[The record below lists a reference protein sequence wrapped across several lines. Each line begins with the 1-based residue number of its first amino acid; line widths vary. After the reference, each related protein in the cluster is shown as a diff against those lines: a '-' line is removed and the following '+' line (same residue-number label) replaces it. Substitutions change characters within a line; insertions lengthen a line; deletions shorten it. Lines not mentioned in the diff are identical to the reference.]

1 MEDKRRSNPRAAQVR
16 IESRQAGSYT
26 GQRKHDLR
34 IGAQPAYV
42 DADRMADNETIIE
55 PPRPAVL
62 REVNE
67 ARRAQRDTRR
77 AMKSNA
83 TVAFVGIL
91 TFGMEA
97 QTMFEALPRD
107 KQREAFED
115 AARAVADRLNTTLV
129 GLVIHRDETAPH
141 AHFTLPSYDM
151 DGNPLTKT
159 VKRAT
164 LSDLQDVIAVAFQKY
179 APDIERGRSVVDRA
193 AAGATSAEMVHKSV
207 RELHAALP
215 AELEAKRAEVAR
227 MNDRVQE
234 MRGRVLKLEEKET
247 LTAAEVKRLAT
258 YRKRLEDRL
267 AEQEA
272 ARVEAERLTGIA
284 VQEAA
289 DAVKERDAARVE
301 RDAAQ
306 AVEQASRDRAAR
318 ITAALQVLTEEITG
332 GTIGRGEQ
340 GQVIA
345 QNPKGLKDGF
355 PDIKPA
361 VIASADAMTAK
372 HKAEAEAV
380 ADREQAAEAL
390 KEAQAARAEML
401 TLRDVMRKTLTVLRM
416 TLKAV
421 GRHMKPEDRKEAETV
436 VASVSALVS
445 PQKPGDESGSGSLG
459 M

>member
-1 MEDKRRSNPRAAQVR
+1 
-16 IESRQAGSYT
+16 
-26 GQRKHDLR
+26 
-34 IGAQPAYV
+34 
-42 DADRMADNETIIE
+42 
-55 PPRPAVL
+55 
-62 REVNE
+62 
-67 ARRAQRDTRR
+67 
-77 AMKSNA
+77 
-83 TVAFVGIL
+83 
-91 TFGMEA
+91 
-97 QTMFEALPRD
+97 MFEALPRD

-267 AEQEA
+267 VEQEA
-272 ARVEAERLTGIA
+272 AQAEAERLA
-284 VQEAA
+284 QV
-289 DAVKERDAARVE
+289 ARAE
-301 RDAAQ
+301 AAQ
-306 AVEQASRDRAAR
+306 AVQERDQARSERDSAEAARVDAERLTKIAQAEAVQAIQDRDQARADESAAKVKAAR
-318 ITAALQVLTEEITG
+318 IAAALHVLTEEIKG
-332 GTIGRGEQ
+332 ETIGRGER
-340 GQVIA
+340 GEVVA
-345 QNPKGLKDGF
+345 KNPQGLKDGF
-355 PDIKPA
+355 PDLKPA
-361 VIASADAMTAK
+361 VIASADAMSAK
-372 HKAEAEAV
+372 KRIQAEAV
-380 ADREQAAEAL
+380 ADRESAAVALKDAEEARREAFNLRAVMKKTVALLKLTLSRVSRHLTATERADAAEVV
-390 KEAQAARAEML
+390 Q
-401 TLRDVMRKTLTVLRM
+401 
-416 TLKAV
+416 
-421 GRHMKPEDRKEAETV
+421 EAERLIT
-436 VASVSALVS
+436 
-445 PQKPGDESGSGSLG
+445 PPKKPREDSGSDFS